1 MKSSSVTEKVYE
13 YITEESDNSCEEI
26 PDIACSEAPGNFF
39 LNAANGTLTK
49 LAEAVASPGLV
60 LPWLLASAGAPASLS
75 GFLVPVHRGGSL
87 VPQLAVSGS
96 IRAFSKRK
104 WFWVAAGFTQ
114 AASLGMMVPSVL
126 LFNGFTAGILVVI
139 LLAIF
144 SVASGVGSVS
154 YKDVLAKTIP
164 KGKRGTL
171 LSVRAAAGGLLALI
185 AGLLMTKFLGDEET
199 SGAYLVLVGSAAI
212 LWLFSALLFAYI
224 KEAEGAT
231 GGGRNALKE
240 AAAGLHLI
248 KTEPGFRRFVLVRSL
263 LVGLQLAVPFYALYA
278 REFTGTGVGS
288 LGFFVVASSLA
299 MVVSSPFWGR
309 FADRKSHVVLIL
321 GGFIGAFAGIL
332 ALLLG
337 WLPEYFHRD
346 IWFAFVFF
354 FAGFGQ
360 AAVRLGRKTYLVDA
374 TPEIDR
380 PTYVALS
387 NTIVGLF
394 TLAGA
399 ALGFIADVAGLQ
411 ILIMVLVFIIL
422 CGTALSLTLP
432 ASSDMLVH
440 EKG

>member
-1 MKSSSVTEKVYE
+1 MNSSKVTEKVYE
-13 YITEESDNSCEEI
+13 YITEETDNSCEDI
-26 PDIACSEAPGNFF
+26 PESACREAPGNFF

-87 VPQLAVSGS
+87 IPQLAISGY

-104 WFWVAAGFTQ
+104 WFWVAAGVTQ
-114 AASLGMMVPSVL
+114 AASLGLMVPSVL
-126 LFNGFTAGILVVI
+126 LFNGLTAGILVVI
-139 LLAIF
+139 LLAVF
-144 SVASGVGSVS
+144 SIASGVGSVS
-154 YKDVLAKTIP
+154 FKDVLAKTIP

-171 LSVRAAAGGLLALI
+171 LSVRAAAGGLLALL
-185 AGLLMTKFLGDEET
+185 AGLLMTKFLGDEEAT
-199 SGAYLVLVGSAAI
+199 GAYLLLVGVAAV
-212 LWLFSALLFAYI
+212 LWLLSALLFALI
-224 KEAEGAT
+224 KETEGAT
-231 GGGRNALKE
+231 GGSRNALKE
-240 AAAGLHLI
+240 AAAGLHLLKI
-248 KTEPGFRRFVLVRSL
+248 EPGFRKFVMVRIFL
-263 LVGLQLAVPFYALYA
+263 LGLQLAVPFYALYA
-278 REFTGTGVGS
+278 RELTGTGASS

-309 FADRKSHVVLIL
+309 FADKKSHIVLIL

-332 ALLLG
+332 ALVFG

-374 TPEIDR
+374 TPERDR

-394 TLAGA
+394 TLVGA
-399 ALGFIADVAGLQ
+399 SLGFIADAAGLQ

-432 ASSDMLVH
+432 ESSDMLKH
-440 EKG
+440 ESE